1 MIASEI
7 FDSLK
12 FNVELSDQTG
22 SIVATVFPQDAEGMF
37 GITTEYMKENIKQVT
52 CITNVAENPNI
63 FVSIIAKL

>member
-22 SIVATVFPQDAEGMF
+22 SIVATVFPRDAEGMF
-37 GITTEYMKENIKQVT
+37 GITAEYMKENIKQVT
-52 CITNVAENPNI
+52 RITNVAKNQNI